1 MKNEAGLVLTGVRV
15 LVKVP
20 ELEKT
25 VGSIV
30 LASSTVE
37 KEERAQTS
45 SVLVDAAEDA
55 WNAKEMKGLDVGD
68 TVFFAR
74 YAGAGCEFKKNGV
87 HYRVM
92 NSSDII
98 GKLEEPLD
106 ATFKAAASSAESF
119 GINKE
124 GSDVTYARRKAG

>member
-15 LVKVP
+15 LVRIP

-30 LASSTVE
+30 LATSTVE

-45 SVLVDAAEDA
+45 SVLVDAADEA
-55 WNAKEMKGLDVGD
+55 WNAKEMKGLQIGD
-68 TVFFAR
+68 TIFFAR

-87 HYRVM
+87 QFRVM
-92 NSSDII
+92 NAADII

-106 ATFKAAASSAESF
+106 ATFKAAATTAETF
-119 GINKE
+119 GIDKT
-124 GSDVTYARRKAG
+124 GSEQRYGT